1 MVNFYWV
8 PAFSLCNTMIGV
20 GFLPRCLGSLFHGLH
35 RWVCSNLYIYLVLF
49 CSLSHVRVS
58 KLVSVCVSDWSCTK
72 IGDALVGS
80 LNTTVLL
87 CYTLS
92 ALLGSLYFW
101 KFDA

>member
-1 MVNFYWV
+1 MG
-8 PAFSLCNTMIGV
+8 SIG
-20 GFLPRCLGSLFHGLH
+20 G
-35 RWVCSNLYIYLVLF
+35 VCSKLYIYLVLF

-101 KFDA
+101 KLMHNGYIGKFLVFSSLLIDSSFLC